1 MKVNLSYRVEFENIP
16 QEVNNRFLKEIKEL
30 LKDIYLESLSA
41 NYDEENPS
49 EILNTLES
57 LMNKTTEAADLITS
71 SSGIIIGYENAKY
84 DQQNAQ
90 NQPEPESP
98 QPAPE
103 PEPVVETVDDLIEE
117 YAIKDEVET
126 DEHW

>member
-16 QEVNNRFLKEIKEL
+16 QEVNKRFLKEIKEL
-30 LKDIYLESLSA
+30 LKDVYLESLSA

-84 DQQNAQ
+84 EQQNEQ
-90 NQPEPESP
+90 NQP
-98 QPAPE
+98 QPE
-103 PEPVVETVDDLIEE
+103 PQLDPETVIETVDNLIEE
-117 YAIKDEVET
+117 YAVKDEVET
-126 DEHW
+126 DEH

>member
-16 QEVNNRFLKEIKEL
+16 QEVNNKFLKEIKEL

-41 NYDEENPS
+41 NYNEENPS

-84 DQQNAQ
+84 EQQNEQ
-90 NQPEPESP
+90 NQP
-98 QPAPE
+98 QPE
-103 PEPVVETVDDLIEE
+103 PQLDPETVIETVDNLIEE
-117 YAIKDEVET
+117 YAVKDEVET
-126 DEHW
+126 DEH

>member
-41 NYDEENPS
+41 DYDEENPS

-90 NQPEPESP
+90 KQPEPESP

-126 DEHW
+126 DEH

>member
-41 NYDEENPS
+41 NYNEESPS

-71 SSGIIIGYENAKY
+71 SSGIIIGYENEKY
-84 DQQNAQ
+84 KQQNEQ
-90 NQPEPESP
+90 NQPQPEPP
-98 QPAPE
+98 QLDPE
-103 PEPVVETVDDLIEE
+103 PEPVVETVDGLIEE

-126 DEHW
+126 DEH

>member
-84 DQQNAQ
+84 EQQNAQ
-90 NQPEPESP
+90 NQPEPEPP

-126 DEHW
+126 DEH

>member
-84 DQQNAQ
+84 EQQNEQ
-90 NQPEPESP
+90 NQP
-98 QPAPE
+98 QPE
-103 PEPVVETVDDLIEE
+103 PQLDPETVIETVDNLIEE
-117 YAIKDEVET
+117 YAVKDEVET
-126 DEHW
+126 DEH

>member
-84 DQQNAQ
+84 EQQNEQ
-90 NQPEPESP
+90 NQPQPEPP
-98 QPAPE
+98 QSDSE

-126 DEHW
+126 DEH

>member
-1 MKVNLSYRVEFENIP
+1 MKVSLSYRVEFENIP

-41 NYDEENPS
+41 NYDEENPN

-71 SSGIIIGYENAKY
+71 SSGIIIGYENEKY
-84 DQQNAQ
+84 KQQNEQ
-90 NQPEPESP
+90 NQPQPEPP
-98 QPAPE
+98 QPDPE

-126 DEHW
+126 DEH

>member
-84 DQQNAQ
+84 EQQNEQ
-90 NQPEPESP
+90 NQPQPEPP

-126 DEHW
+126 DEH

>member
-41 NYDEENPS
+41 NYDEENPN

-84 DQQNAQ
+84 EQQNKQ
-90 NQPEPESP
+90 NQSQPEPP
-98 QPAPE
+98 QPNPE

-126 DEHW
+126 DEH

>member
-16 QEVNNRFLKEIKEL
+16 QEVNKRFLKEIKEL

-41 NYDEENPS
+41 NYDEENAN

-71 SSGIIIGYENAKY
+71 SSSIIIGYENAKY
-84 DQQNAQ
+84 EQQNEQ
-90 NQPEPESP
+90 NQPQPESP
-98 QPAPE
+98 QPDLE
-103 PEPVVETVDDLIEE
+103 PEPVVETVDNLIEE

-126 DEHW
+126 DEH

>member
-41 NYDEENPS
+41 DYDEENPS

-84 DQQNAQ
+84 EQQNEQ
-90 NQPEPESP
+90 NQPQPEPP
-98 QPAPE
+98 QSDSE

-126 DEHW
+126 DEH

>member
-16 QEVNNRFLKEIKEL
+16 QEINNRFLKEIKEL
-30 LKDIYLESLSA
+30 LKDIYLKSLSV
-41 NYDEENPS
+41 NYDEANAE
-49 EILNTLES
+49 EVLNTLES

-84 DQQNAQ
+84 EQQNEQ
-90 NQPEPESP
+90 NQP
-98 QPAPE
+98 QPE
-103 PEPVVETVDDLIEE
+103 PQLDPETVIETVDNLIEE
-117 YAIKDEVET
+117 YAVKDEVET

>member
-16 QEVNNRFLKEIKEL
+16 QEINNRFLKEIKEL

-84 DQQNAQ
+84 EQQNEQ
-90 NQPEPESP
+90 NQPQPEPP
-98 QPAPE
+98 QSDSE

-126 DEHW
+126 DEH

>member
-41 NYDEENPS
+41 NYNEENPS

-126 DEHW
+126 DEH

>member
-41 NYDEENPS
+41 DYDEENPS

-126 DEHW
+126 DEH

>member
-41 NYDEENPS
+41 DYDEENPS

-117 YAIKDEVET
+117 YAIKDEAET
-126 DEHW
+126 DEH